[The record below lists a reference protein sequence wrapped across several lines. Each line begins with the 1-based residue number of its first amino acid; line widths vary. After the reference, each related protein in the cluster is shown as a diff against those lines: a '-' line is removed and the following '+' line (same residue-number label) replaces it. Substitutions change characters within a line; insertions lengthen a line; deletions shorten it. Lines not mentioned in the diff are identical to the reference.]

1 VEQYRRII
9 SAIEYTLDQ
18 LRRGPKSR
26 EDSEAAE
33 VYAHRVE
40 TWYEC
45 KSRFCLYAIKCLKT
59 FDLPRAEGYLLDLRT
74 LGDDI

>member
-1 VEQYRRII
+1 MEQYRRVV

-26 EDSEAAE
+26 EDGEPPGSYER
-33 VYAHRVE
+33 RVE

-45 KSRFCLYAIKCLKT
+45 KSRFCLYAIRCLKT
-59 FDLPRAEGYLLDLRT
+59 FDQPRAEIYLQDLRT
-74 LGDDI
+74 IGDDV